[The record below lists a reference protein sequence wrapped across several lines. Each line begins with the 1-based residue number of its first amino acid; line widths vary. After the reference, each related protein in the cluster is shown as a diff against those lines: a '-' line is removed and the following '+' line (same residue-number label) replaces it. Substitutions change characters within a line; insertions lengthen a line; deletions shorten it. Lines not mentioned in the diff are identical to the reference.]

1 MALTKFERAMARQ
14 HTHASDQIV
23 TLADPPTMSVLRH
36 AMHKI
41 QHMHTSDQ
49 VISVGSLTAKQRAN
63 FNPHIHT
70 TDQVVS

>member
-1 MALTKFERAMARQ
+1 MALTTFERAMARQ

-23 TLADPPTMSVLRH
+23 SLAGATKLRH
-36 AMHKI
+36 AMHKV

-49 VISVGSLTAKQRAN
+49 VVTVTTLNAKQRAN